1 MLFHTRGEGWMAM
14 IDLKDVLTKYPEC
27 LDSSIRL
34 RAILRDL
41 YPGQNYGGEI
51 FLIVAVY
58 DEKIV
63 GEIQQNELDNSF
75 VSRIADKL
83 VAAYAA
89 NRDKAEAVVAL
100 WCEAYGVGVLHKQ
113 YSGTSSNSRRS
124 RAIPETTTQ
133 LADIPEG
140 AEIKLTPNQD
150 QAIHSDKSRIAVAA
164 GPGTGKTRVLVE
176 RIVNLVKEK
185 RVPEHEILALTFSS
199 KAAKEMK
206 ERLKDRMGVQSYRI
220 AVKTFHSFGLQ
231 VFRAHCDLL
240 GYSDAFEIL
249 DTTSKYRILREVL
262 TNQHVSKDQIRF
274 FAQEISRV
282 KNGGK
287 INTPQL
293 RSIIIEYESR
303 KKKAGA
309 IDFDDMVIVPRK
321 LLKTFPAVASEYQNS
336 YSNILVDEVQ
346 DINAAQADMLK
357 MLIGPQ
363 TSLFVVG
370 DDDQCIYEWRGAEP
384 GYLQR
389 LAGDASFEVIR
400 LEDNFRSESAIVDL
414 SSSLIHHN
422 MNRIEKTIRGVKRH
436 LKKLMTHSPN
446 PDAGSTHAARLH
458 SVQEEAEYIAA
469 EIQRLTGEGY
479 KYRDIAILVRGNSQV
494 SPIETALEKAGIPF
508 HEYRDEESAYD
519 SFLPV
524 LFAILDLRKKGAI
537 SKAINYPSRIM
548 DRFLFE
554 ETADFFGFDPA
565 MPAYEA
571 FKIMANRSEQFD
583 DSDLFRSRY
592 QVLTDLSS
600 RCSSMFAEEILAK
613 LYSAYQSEPTAKTK
627 DGAEKLAHLK
637 DLIEIAK
644 EFDRLYA
651 AGTLAQSSA
660 LKEFLEYMTLSTQDS
675 STDDPDLS
683 AVNIMT
689 CHKSKGLEFPTV
701 FIPGVQVGI
710 FPNDY
715 YIQTPESIE
724 AERRLFYVS
733 MTRAIE
739 KLYLTCYEDPFIGKG
754 FVKKG
759 FMAEIPGIILSKR

>member
-1 MLFHTRGEGWMAM
+1 M
-14 IDLKDVLTKYPEC
+14 IDLKDVLMKYPEC
-27 LDSSIRL
+27 LDNSIRL

-41 YPGQNYGGEI
+41 YPGQSYGGEI
-51 FLIVAVY
+51 FLIVAAY

-63 GEIQQNELDNSF
+63 GEIQQNDLDNSF

-83 VAAYAA
+83 VATYAT

-100 WCEAYGVGVLHKQ
+100 WCEAYGAGVLHKQ
-113 YSGTSSNSRRS
+113 FSGISLNFHQSSG
-124 RAIPETTTQ
+124 ADETITQ
-133 LADIPEG
+133 LAGIPEG
-140 AEIKLTPNQD
+140 EEIKPTPNQD
-150 QAIHSDKSRIAVAA
+150 KAIHSDKSRIAVAA

-176 RIVNLVKEK
+176 RIVNLVEEK
-185 RVPEHEILALTFSS
+185 HVPEHEILALTFSS

-206 ERLKDRMGVQSYRI
+206 ERLKDHMGVQSYRI

-231 VFRAHCDLL
+231 IFRAHCDLL
-240 GYSDAFEIL
+240 GYSDEFEIL
-249 DTTSKYRILREVL
+249 DSTAKNRILREVM
-262 TNQHVSKDQIRF
+262 TNQRISKDQLSF
-274 FAQEISRV
+274 WAQEISRV

-287 INTPQL
+287 IHTPQL
-293 RSIIIEYESR
+293 KSIIIEYESR
-303 KKKAGA
+303 KKTASA
-309 IDFDDMVIVPRK
+309 IDFDDMIIMPRK
-321 LLKTFPAVASEYQNS
+321 LLKAFPVVASEYQNS

-346 DINAAQADMLK
+346 DINSAQVDMLQ
-357 MLIGPQ
+357 MLIGPK

-400 LEDNFRSESAIVDL
+400 LEDNFRSESTIVDL

-422 MNRIEKTIRGVKRH
+422 MNRIEKTIRGVKGH
-436 LKKLMTHSPN
+436 LKKLITHASN
-446 PDAGSTHAARLH
+446 TDAGSTRAVRFH
-458 SVQEEAEYIAA
+458 SAQEEAGYIAA

-479 KYRDIAILVRGNSQV
+479 KYRDIAVLIRSSPQV
-494 SPIETALEKAGIPF
+494 SFIEQALEKKSIPF
-508 HEYRDEESAYD
+508 YEYGNEESAYD
-519 SFLPV
+519 AFLPV
-524 LFAILDLRKKGAI
+524 LFAILNLKKKGAI

-548 DRFLFE
+548 DRFQFEDACDLFGLE
-554 ETADFFGFDPA
+554 PS

-571 FKIMANRSEQFD
+571 FKIIANGSEPFD

-592 QVLTDLSS
+592 KVLTDISS
-600 RCSSMFAEEILAK
+600 RCSSLFVEEILTE
-613 LYSAYQSEPTAKTK
+613 LYTAYQKEPAATVK
-627 DGAEKLAHLK
+627 DCAEKLAHLK
-637 DLIEIAK
+637 GLIEIAK
-644 EFDRLYA
+644 EFDRVYA
-651 AGTLAQSSA
+651 AGSSA
-660 LKEFLEYMTLSTQDS
+660 KSSPLKEFLEYMTLSAQDNS
-675 STDDPDLS
+675 ADDPDQS

-689 CHKSKGLEFPTV
+689 CHKSKGLEFPIV

-715 YIQTPESIE
+715 FIQTPESVE

-754 FVKKG
+754 FVKEG
-759 FMAEIPGIILSKR
+759 FMAEIPGITLSKQ